1 MDFDDSCEY
10 DDGKAAILK
19 KYDINPETYRQRFRA
34 LNVEPDENRQ
44 RVVHQTEGTIWEVD
58 TTKK

>member
-19 KYDINPETYRQRFRA
+19 KYINRETYRQRFRA
-34 LNVEPDENRQ
+34 LNVEPDESQQ
-44 RVVHQTEGTIWEVD
+44 RVICQTEGTIGEVD
-58 TTKK
+58 TT